1 MFGLFENTGFL
12 PSQLQWTCCF
22 LQDLTVCNR
31 INWQKK
37 RNHFSQCVAFFFF
50 LEQNPGLGGTNKRKP
65 ERSHFHGCHAKSSGS
80 RRRWQRLA
88 KTLSRPEQGIL
99 RAIMSLPSDCG
110 RWDEKN
116 VREGGT
122 RGANPHRGVVFQDP
136 FYGAL
141 WGAYTACCPSFS
153 GRTAPI
159 GCPRHSGVR
168 PGLWMTESMGWD
180 QHCHRS
186 LSICP
191 PNFPRSYIMAVG
203 VWWWW

>member
-1 MFGLFENTGFL
+1 
-12 PSQLQWTCCF
+12 
-22 LQDLTVCNR
+22 
-31 INWQKK
+31 
-37 RNHFSQCVAFFFF
+37 
-50 LEQNPGLGGTNKRKP
+50 
-65 ERSHFHGCHAKSSGS
+65 
-80 RRRWQRLA
+80 
-88 KTLSRPEQGIL
+88 
-99 RAIMSLPSDCG
+99 MSLPSDCG

-141 WGAYTACCPSFS
+141 WGAYAACCPSFS

-203 VWWWW
+203 LWWWWWGVFVKTPCSPWDQTEEWNLSRAQSSADLRVDTRSSFIGSAFTGLTKSNKHRQATTTYNVFI